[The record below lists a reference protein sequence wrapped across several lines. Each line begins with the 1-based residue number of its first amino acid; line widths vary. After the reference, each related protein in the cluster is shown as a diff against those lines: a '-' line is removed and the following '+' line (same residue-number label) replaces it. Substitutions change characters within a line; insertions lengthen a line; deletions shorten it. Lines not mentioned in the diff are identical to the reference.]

1 MYAFQIMPTQTGT
14 PSSCQEMKNSS
25 SSSSTNNKCNQQKRD
40 ELTTAAEI
48 GEVEEEKRKAEKEK
62 EKEEQEG
69 TGGDQKEGN
78 TTGFMQSDMLT
89 FKRQDIPQ
97 DEARDTSKIFKKS
110 PKYVPVYR
118 PNQERGSSAFQDRVK
133 SGSGSQP
140 RRPSTGVIY
149 AELQLPRASNNGS
162 MRRGE
167 QRRPKTQYAEITF
180 QGHPL
185 QTAEI

>member
-1 MYAFQIMPTQTGT
+1 MYAIMPTQTGT
-14 PSSCQEMKNSS
+14 PSSCQETKNSS
-25 SSSSTNNKCNQQKRD
+25 NTNNSCRQQKRD
-40 ELTTAAEI
+40 ELTTSAETS
-48 GEVEEEKRKAEKEK
+48 EVEEKRTEEN
-62 EKEEQEG
+62 EEQVG
-69 TGGDQKEGN
+69 TGGDQKESN

-110 PKYVPVYR
+110 PQYVPVYR
-118 PNQERGSSAFQDRVK
+118 PNPERGSSALQDRAK
-133 SGSGSQP
+133 PSSGSHP

-185 QTAEI
+185 QTADI

>member
-1 MYAFQIMPTQTGT
+1 M
-14 PSSCQEMKNSS
+14 
-25 SSSSTNNKCNQQKRD
+25 
-40 ELTTAAEI
+40 
-48 GEVEEEKRKAEKEK
+48 EEEKRKAEKEK
-62 EKEEQEG
+62 EEQVG
-69 TGGDQKEGN
+69 KGGDQKEGN
-78 TTGFMQSDMLT
+78 TGFMQSDMLT

-110 PKYVPVYR
+110 PQYVPVYR
-118 PNQERGSSAFQDRVK
+118 PNQERGSSTLQDRVK
-133 SGSGSQP
+133 SGSDSHPP
-140 RRPSTGVIY
+140 RPNSGVIY

-162 MRRGE
+162 MRRGG

>member
-1 MYAFQIMPTQTGT
+1 M
-14 PSSCQEMKNSS
+14 
-25 SSSSTNNKCNQQKRD
+25 
-40 ELTTAAEI
+40 
-48 GEVEEEKRKAEKEK
+48 EEEKRKAEKEK
-62 EKEEQEG
+62 EEQVG

-78 TTGFMQSDMLT
+78 TGFMQSDMLT

-110 PKYVPVYR
+110 PQYVPVYR
-118 PNQERGSSAFQDRVK
+118 PNQERGSSTLQDRVK
-133 SGSGSQP
+133 SGSDSHPP
-140 RRPSTGVIY
+140 RPNSGVIY

-162 MRRGE
+162 MRRGG